1 MEEFD
6 ANEIKAFYERVDT
19 VWPKNDKWHNLN
31 QKEIKKFI
39 YRVPLQNCKILNA
52 GSGGN
57 NYDLNVDMY
66 HVDVAESKI
75 KNYKN
80 HIVSSIEN
88 MPFDDNSFDIVIC
101 VGSVLNYCDALKAI
115 NEMARVLSKNG
126 LLILEFE
133 NSYSFE
139 FKNTKAY
146 KANAAVVTTNYF
158 NTPHRMWVYSL
169 DYVCRLL
176 RENNLVPSNIYPF
189 HILSSFAYFHNKNEN
204 KAAKYALFDKIFRH
218 IPIIQKHSGNVILLG
233 KKR

>member
-19 VWPKNDKWHNLN
+19 EWPKNDKWHNLN

-80 HIVSSIEN
+80 HIVSNIEN

-169 DYVCRLL
+169 DYCAKTILCQA
-176 RENNLVPSNIYPF
+176 IYIHF
-189 HILSSFAYFHNKNEN
+189 IY
-204 KAAKYALFDKIFRH
+204 
-218 IPIIQKHSGNVILLG
+218 
-233 KKR
+233 